1 MFAMQDIK
9 VRNPWIVRW
18 MIRSPSSLSFLLY
31 EPGWT
36 NCFQGIL
43 WGYIKVVIIILWR
56 SLVYEFIIGTT
67 IKFFLFLRR
76 KLVKKPRIMIF
87 RKSPFDNSPPPP
99 NLPPLRLQFLGFH
112 PLLFTNSTWI
122 LESLT
127 EFTCARVVTRGLRFI
142 GLIHYVGSMWGRCR
156 VDVG

>member
-1 MFAMQDIK
+1 M
-9 VRNPWIVRW
+9 RNPWIVRW

-67 IKFFLFLRR
+67 IKFFLFWGENLS
-76 KLVKKPRIMIF
+76 KNQGSWFSENPHLTIA
-87 RKSPFDNSPPPP
+87 PPPP

-156 VDVG
+156 VEVG

>member
-1 MFAMQDIK
+1 M
-9 VRNPWIVRW
+9 
-18 MIRSPSSLSFLLY
+18 
-31 EPGWT
+31 
-36 NCFQGIL
+36 L
-43 WGYIKVVIIILWR
+43 WPKKNSYK
-56 SLVYEFIIGTT
+56 EFEDEQ
-67 IKFFLFLRR
+67 KFLR
-76 KLVKKPRIMIF
+76 L
-87 RKSPFDNSPPPP
+87 DNSPPQTPPPPPPPP

-142 GLIHYVGSMWGRCR
+142 GLIHYVGSTWGRCR